1 MKSLTLKFC
10 FVFLI
15 FFSITFSQPK
25 NYELVNINFTGNKSI
40 PTSNLK
46 SIIYSKESPGW
57 VSQFLYKF
65 SSIGGNPIYFDSLL
79 IPSDVQ
85 AIKAYYQSKGFFK
98 TRVKTNYEL
107 DNNKLQAKLNFIID
121 EKEPAIIKSIKVK
134 GFEWIA
140 AEYREY
146 LLDYILKDT
155 NKIYEDAIIEQ
166 KNNHTLTFLRDR
178 GYMLVNAERPTI
190 TIDTMKNFVDVVLSY
205 NAGKRYKISNIFT
218 TRTGKGYD
226 MIQDDLLRELVAIK
240 LNSWYSHADIQ
251 RGQVRLYRT
260 NLFNSSII
268 NSVISDTVGNT
279 VPLNIS
285 VDIGL
290 MHELSPEIIMN
301 NEDNTFNLGTALNF
315 VRKNFLGGAR
325 KLTASTSIAAQNIS
339 EFIKKPSFVDSTF
352 FGYADARIS
361 LEQPFIFGYPISTK
375 LESYYT
381 LQKRKNEYNSTLYG
395 GKISFDFEL
404 PYNVYLN
411 SLSTYF
417 NVEHSEYI
425 YKKEYLI
432 SIASKY
438 FELNEGISQIKADS
452 IATYFVDNVLKS
464 RTFNSTNQLLGFN
477 LGANKTNDF
486 LYPTNGY
493 SLSFIFEDANSI
505 TYLISKIFNSSFYR
519 PLSFKTIITSTF
531 YPQFY
536 NSSTDVFG
544 IKFKFGKIFTYRGNQ
559 ADISINQ
566 RLYAG
571 GSNSIR
577 GWGTRQL
584 VPKNPLLNLTNIT
597 QEDLEAFL
605 IKGAVTGGFLLL
617 EGSFESRHKFLEKLG
632 AVLFLD
638 YGNTW
643 NNFNEV
649 KFNQIAVAAGFGFRF
664 YSDFIPF
671 RIDFGFKV
679 YDPQDQRNFFKKELW
694 GELLQFHIGIGEA
707 F

>member
-1 MKSLTLKFC
+1 MRLILVKTIVLFFVINSVSISQEKKFELTK
-10 FVFLI
+10 
-15 FFSITFSQPK
+15 
-25 NYELVNINFTGNKSI
+25 INFVGNNSI
-40 PTSNLK
+40 STSNLL
-46 SIIYSKESPGW
+46 SIIYSKESPNW
-57 VSQFLYKF
+57 VSQLLNKF
-65 SSIGGNPIYFDSLL
+65 SSIGGKPIYFDSLL
-79 IPSDVQ
+79 IASDIQ
-85 AIKAYYQSKGFFK
+85 AIKSYYQSKGYFK
-98 TRVKTNYEL
+98 TKVKANYVINTKKNE
-107 DNNKLQAKLNFIID
+107 AELNFIID
-121 EKEPAIIKSIKVK
+121 EREPAFIKSFMVK

-146 LLDYILKDT
+146 LLDYIQRDT
-155 NKIYEDAIIEQ
+155 NRVYEDAIIEQ
-166 KNNHTLTFLRDR
+166 KNNYTLTYLRDR
-178 GYMLVNAERPTI
+178 GYMLIKAEKPLI
-190 TIDTMKNFVDVVLSY
+190 TIDTIKNKVEILLSY

-218 TRTGKGYD
+218 TRTGKGFD
-226 MIQDDLLRELVAIK
+226 KIDDELLYELVSIK
-240 LNSWYSHADIQ
+240 PGSWYSHADIQ

-260 NLFNSSII
+260 NLFTSSII
-268 NSVISDTVGNT
+268 NSIISDTVGNT
-279 VPLNIS
+279 VPLNIN

-339 EFIKKPSFVDSTF
+339 EFIKKPSFADSSF
-352 FGYADARIS
+352 YGYADARIS

-375 LESYYT
+375 LESYFT
-381 LQKRKNEYNSTLYG
+381 LQKRRNEYNSTLYG
-395 GKISFDFEL
+395 GKVSFDFEL

-411 SLSTYF
+411 SLNMYF
-417 NVEHSEYI
+417 NVEHSEYL
-425 YKKEYLI
+425 YKREYLVN
-432 SIASKY
+432 IAANY
-438 FELNEGISQIKADS
+438 FELKEGLSLKTADS
-452 IATYFVDNVLKS
+452 LANYFVDNQLKS
-464 RTFNSTNQLLGFN
+464 RSFNSTNQLLGLNF
-477 LGANKTNDF
+477 GANKTDDF

-493 SLSFIFEDANSI
+493 SLSFVLEEANSI
-505 TYLISKIFNSSFYR
+505 AYLFSKIFNTNFER

-531 YPQFY
+531 YPQIY
-536 NSSTDVFG
+536 NSKTNVFG
-544 IKFKFGKIFTYRGNQ
+544 IKFKVGKIFTYRGNQ

-597 QEDLEAFL
+597 QEDLDAFL
-605 IKGAVTGGFLLL
+605 IKGAVTGGFILM
-617 EGSFESRHKFLEKLG
+617 EGSFESRHKFLDKLG
-632 AVLFLD
+632 AVLFID

-643 NNFNEV
+643 NDYNEV
-649 KFNQIAVAAGFGFRF
+649 RIDQIAVAAGFGFRF

-671 RIDFGFKV
+671 RIDFGFKA
-679 YDPQDQRNFFKKELW
+679 YDPQDQRSFFKKKIW

>member
-1 MKSLTLKFC
+1 MKLFLKKTLILL
-10 FVFLI
+10 LI
-15 FFSITFSQPK
+15 INSFSFSQEK
-25 NYELVNINFTGNKSI
+25 KFELTKINFIGNNSI
-40 PTSNLK
+40 STSNLI
-46 SIIYSKESPGW
+46 SIIYSKESPNW
-57 VSQFLYKF
+57 ISQFFNKF
-65 SSIGGNPIYFDSLL
+65 SSIGGKPVYFDSLL
-79 IPSDVQ
+79 IDSDIQ
-85 AIKAYYQSKGFFK
+85 ALKSYYQSKGFFK
-98 TRVKTNYEL
+98 AKVKANYYL
-107 DNNKLQAKLNFIID
+107 NKKNDKAELNFIID
-121 EKEPAIIKSIKVK
+121 EREPAFIKKFNIK

-146 LLDYILKDT
+146 LLDYIQRDT
-155 NKIYEDAIIEQ
+155 NRVYEDVIIEQ
-166 KNNHTLTFLRDR
+166 KNNYTLTYLRDR
-178 GYMLVNAERPTI
+178 GYMLIQAEKPLI
-190 TIDTMKNFVDVVLSY
+190 TIDTLKNTVDIVLSY
-205 NAGKRYKISNIFT
+205 KAGKRYKVSNIFT

-226 MIQDDLLRELVAIK
+226 MIKDDLLIELVSIK
-240 LNSWYSHADIQ
+240 PGSWYSHADIQ

-260 NLFNSSII
+260 NLFTSSII

-279 VPLNIS
+279 VPLNIN

-339 EFIKKPSFVDSTF
+339 EFIKKPSFVDSSF
-352 FGYADARIS
+352 YGYADARLS

-375 LESYYT
+375 LESYFT

-395 GKISFDFEL
+395 GKVSFDFEL

-411 SLSTYF
+411 SLNMYF
-417 NVEHSEYI
+417 NVEHSEYL
-425 YKKEYLI
+425 YKREYLV
-432 SIASKY
+432 
-438 FELNEGISQIKADS
+438 S
-452 IATYFVDNVLKS
+452 IATNYFEITGGLPLNEADSLANYFVDNLLKS
-464 RTFNSTNQLLGFN
+464 RSFNSTNQLFGLNF
-477 LGANKTNDF
+477 GANKTDDF

-493 SLSFIFEDANSI
+493 SLSFVLEEANSI
-505 TYLISKIFNSSFYR
+505 AYLFSRLFKTSFER

-531 YPQFY
+531 YPQIY
-536 NSSTDVFG
+536 NSKTDVIG

-584 VPKNPLLNLTNIT
+584 VPKNQLLNLSNIT
-597 QEDLEAFL
+597 QEDLDAFL
-605 IKGAVTGGFLLL
+605 IKGAVTGGFLLF
-617 EGSFESRHKFLEKLG
+617 EGSFESRHKFLDKLG
-632 AVLFLD
+632 AVLFID

-643 NNFNEV
+643 NDYNEV
-649 KFNQIAVAAGFGFRF
+649 RLDQIAVAAGFGFRF

-671 RIDFGFKV
+671 RIDFGLKV
-679 YDPQDQRNFFKKELW
+679 YNPQDKRNFFKKKFW

>member
-1 MKSLTLKFC
+1 MKSTARIITILF
-10 FVFLI
+10 FILI
-15 FFSITFSQPK
+15 SQTFAQSK
-25 NYELVNINFTGNKSI
+25 YELIKINFIGNKAISS
-40 PTSNLK
+40 SNLI
-46 SIIYSKESPGW
+46 SIIYSKESPNW
-57 VSQFLYKF
+57 VSQFFNKF
-65 SSIGGNPIYFDSLL
+65 SSIGGKPIYLDSLL
-79 IPSDVQ
+79 IDSDIQ
-85 AIKAYYQSKGFFK
+85 AIKSYYQSKGFFK
-98 TRVKTNYEL
+98 TRINANYVT
-107 DNNKLQAKLNFIID
+107 DKNKNEAVLNFFI
-121 EKEPAIIKSIKVK
+121 EEREPAFIKSFKVK

-155 NKIYEDAIIEQ
+155 NRVYEDAIIEQ
-166 KNNHTLTFLRDR
+166 KNNYTLTYLRDR
-178 GYMLVNAERPTI
+178 GYMLIQAEKPLI
-190 TIDTMKNFVDVVLSY
+190 TIDTLKNRVDVVLSY
-205 NAGKRYKISNIFT
+205 NAGKRYKISNVFT
-218 TRTGKGYD
+218 TRTGKGFD
-226 MIQDDLLRELVAIK
+226 MIEDDLLRELVAI
-240 LNSWYSHADIQ
+240 NPGSWYSHADIQ

-260 NLFNSSII
+260 NLFTSSII

-279 VPLNIS
+279 VPLNIN

-339 EFIKKPSFVDSTF
+339 EFIKKPSFADSTF
-352 FGYADARIS
+352 FGYADARLS
-361 LEQPFIFGYPISTK
+361 LEQPFIFGYPINTK
-375 LESYYT
+375 LESYFT

-395 GKISFDFEL
+395 GKIGFDFEL

-411 SLSTYF
+411 TLNMYF
-417 NVEHSEYI
+417 SIEHSEYV
-425 YKKEYLI
+425 YKREYLVN
-432 SIASKY
+432 IATNY
-438 FELNEGISQIKADS
+438 FEINQGMSLKNADS
-452 IATYFVDNVLKS
+452 LANYFVDNLLKS
-464 RTFNSTNQLLGFN
+464 RSFNSTNQLFGLNF
-477 LGANKTNDF
+477 GANKTDDF
-486 LYPTNGY
+486 LYPTEGY
-493 SLSFIFEDANSI
+493 SLSFVLEEANSI
-505 TYLISKIFNSSFYR
+505 AFLFSKIFNTTFNR
-519 PLSFKTIITSTF
+519 PLSFKTIITSTY
-531 YPQFY
+531 YPNFY
-536 NSSTDVFG
+536 NSKTDVFG

-584 VPKNPLLNLTNIT
+584 VPKNSLLNLTNIT
-597 QEDLEAFL
+597 QEDLDAFL
-605 IKGAVTGGFLLL
+605 IKGAVTGGFVLM

-632 AVLFLD
+632 AVFFID

-643 NNFNEV
+643 NDFNEF
-649 KFNQIAVAAGFGFRF
+649 KLNQIAVASGFGFRF

-671 RIDFGFKV
+671 RIDFGFKI
-679 YDPQDQRNFFKKELW
+679 YDPENRKSFLKKRFW